1 MRAPYCFFGSI
12 NPRALLPVL
21 LVVLLTAFTN
31 AYAQLPMPGLGG
43 GFEVDGNLFANNPG
57 GIVGLG
63 NDWLNGPAGPGSGVL
78 NKNGTPKDPATTIHT
93 LDGIGGAD
101 ATVFD

>member
-31 AYAQLPMPGLGG
+31 LGQQAYMRAMP
-43 GFEVDGNLFANNPG
+43 
-57 GIVGLG
+57 
-63 NDWLNGPAGPGSGVL
+63 
-78 NKNGTPKDPATTIHT
+78 
-93 LDGIGGAD
+93 
-101 ATVFD
+101 